1 MSNITDN
8 AKEYLRYKL
17 SVIPTKED
25 KTPTRAWAT
34 YQKERLKEEEVD
46 NIFSGANVK
55 GLAIICGAISG
66 GLEVIDVDTKYDITG
81 SLWAELRTLIQDN
94 LPELYSSLVIAQT
107 KSGGY
112 HIYYRHSQTGGNI
125 KLANRPT
132 TKEEREQTHRS
143 EITRGAT
150 EEDAKNR
157 SINDKVRVLIETRG
171 EGGYVIAPTTP
182 GYKFIQGEPGKIS
195 SITPQQR
202 EIIFSISKSF
212 NEIIEEEKP
221 KIKATPSTTETST
234 GLTPFEDYNNRGDI
248 VGLLKSK
255 GWRVI
260 DEKGD
265 RVNLLRPGEAHS
277 KTSGNFH
284 TGLRTLRVWSTSTEF
299 EITKAYSPAQVFS
312 LLECNQDNKLTYR
325 RLLDLG
331 YGEPFTGDKKA
342 TTLVKTEQIKVEAV
356 NKVNRVTSV
365 ISTPG
370 DSLRIENIQTA
381 TGDNVVITSPGPEAE
396 AEVLKAIALIEETD
410 KRIYVKEGKEPE
422 IKSYQY
428 KLQYILHKYGTI
440 QKDKGELT
448 DKDIDSLLDE
458 VVETATRIKEPID
471 RDRFKKLFTS
481 LDAIKG
487 LGITEESL
495 SITVER
501 LTTTKDKERQAKE
514 TKKLLSEATELQ
526 DKGETDKAL
535 ELLNKGTKEIKTT
548 TGKGLLPQPLNFTTL
563 MEDIA
568 TTPPAYRTGYSSL
581 DRFIGFTPGAITLI
595 AGRPSH
601 GKTTLLYNLF
611 LEMSKQYQENSF
623 YFFTYEEQVKNLS
636 IKLLNR
642 LTATDLSGYYG
653 DYKEL
658 SKPTNYEFIKA
669 YIKDQRTS
677 IKEIEEG
684 KKKLQELIDSQRIK
698 VIDRNY
704 SVEELYSL
712 IMYLNTK
719 EKIGGVFIDY
729 IQRMRTERKTQD
741 KRTEIA
747 HISDQVLQIAKDSGL
762 PIILGAQLNRATTK
776 GKPTLE
782 NLKEAGNLEEDAN
795 TVISVYNESREQDE
809 DEAGNSYKGVR
820 EVELELKTLKN
831 REGEVNQTAT
841 LIFDKWTGVIKDQ
854 DQSKKRF

>member
-8 AKEYLRYKL
+8 AKEYLSYKL

-25 KTPTRAWAT
+25 KTPIRAWSS

-46 NIFSGANVK
+46 NVFSGVK

-81 SLWAELRTLIQDN
+81 SLWNELRTLIQDN

-112 HIYYRHSQTGGNI
+112 HIYYRCTQIGGNI

-132 TKEEREQTHRS
+132 TTEER
-143 EITRGAT
+143 
-150 EEDAKNR
+150 AKNPE
-157 SINDKVRVLIETRG
+157 DKVRVLIETRG

-212 NEIIEEEKP
+212 NEITEEEKP
-221 KIKATPSTTETST
+221 KIKATLYTTETST

-248 VGLLKSK
+248 VGLLKTK

-284 TGLRTLRVWSTSTEF
+284 KELRTLRIWSTSTEF
-299 EITKAYSPAQVFS
+299 DINKAYSPTQVFS
-312 LLECNQDNKLTYR
+312 LLECNEDNKLTYR

-331 YGEPFTGDKKA
+331 YGEPFKGDRKA
-342 TTLVKTEQIKVEAV
+342 TTQVKTEQIKVEVV

-381 TGDNVVITSPGPEAE
+381 KGEEIVISSPGPEAE

-422 IKSYQY
+422 IRSYQY
-428 KLQYILHKYGTI
+428 KLGSILQKYIDIETKR
-440 QKDKGELT
+440 GELT
-448 DKDIDSLLDE
+448 GKDIDSLLDDII
-458 VVETATRIKEPID
+458 ETATRIKEPID
-471 RDRFKKLFTS
+471 KDIFIKLFTS
-481 LDAIKG
+481 SPGIKG

-495 SITVER
+495 AITVER
-501 LTTTKDKERQAKE
+501 LTYTKDKERQAKE
-514 TKKLLSEATELQ
+514 IKKLLSGATELQ

-548 TGKGLLPQPLNFTTL
+548 AGKGLLPTPLSFTTL
-563 MEDIA
+563 MDEIA
-568 TTPPAYRTGYSSL
+568 TTPRAYGTGYSSL
-581 DRFIGFTPGAITLI
+581 DKFVSFTHGTITLI

-601 GKTTLLYNLF
+601 GKTTLLYNLL
-611 LEMSKQYQENSF
+611 LEMSRQNQEDSF
-623 YFFTYEEQVKNLS
+623 YFFTYEEPVKNLS
-636 IKLLNR
+636 VKLLNR
-642 LTATDLSGYYG
+642 LTATDLSGHYEEYRNLA
-653 DYKEL
+653 KL
-658 SKPTNYEFIKA
+658 TNYEFIKA
-669 YIKDQRTS
+669 YIRDQRTN

-684 KKKLQELIDSQRIK
+684 KRLLRELIDSQRIK
-698 VIDRNY
+698 IIDKNY

-719 EKIGGVFIDY
+719 EKVGGVFIDY

-762 PIILGAQLNRATTK
+762 PIILGAQLNRQT
-776 GKPTLE
+776 GEKPKLE

-795 TVISVYNESREQDE
+795 TVISVYNESREKEE
-809 DEAGNSYKGVR
+809 DSKGDSYKGVR
-820 EVELELKTLKN
+820 EVELELKILKN
-831 REGEVNQTAT
+831 REGEVNQTTT
-841 LIFDKWTGVIKDQ
+841 LLFDKWTGVIKDQ
-854 DQSKKRF
+854 NQSKNRF